1 MANKI
6 QLAIL
11 EATVGVVV
19 DFVVDV
25 NVVIA
30 VLIVVS
36 VHK

>member
-1 MANKI
+1 MMRSKPDY
-6 QLAIL
+6 
-11 EATVGVVV
+11 VVFV
-19 DFVVDV
+19 HFVVDV